1 MVDNGEKQGTSPRLF
16 LGQVSVSPQG
26 FPSQKIVVRGW
37 ESRLLPLF
45 TGQLFLSSAGLLLG
59 DSRNVTESAGLVSLP
74 AAGKGSG
81 LAAGRPISQLPISP
95 NDRIKPAGARGLG
108 PI

>member
-1 MVDNGEKQGTSPRLF
+1 MG
-16 LGQVSVSPQG
+16 
-26 FPSQKIVVRGW
+26 PSIS
-37 ESRLLPLF
+37 ESSEIPKRKKMFGGLEIRLLPLF

-81 LAAGRPISQLPISP
+81 LAAGRPNSHSRFSP
-95 NDRIKPAGARGLG
+95 NDRIEPAGARGLS

>member
-1 MVDNGEKQGTSPRLF
+1 MVDNGEKQGTTQRLF

-26 FPSQKIVVRGW
+26 FPSQKIVVQGW

-45 TGQLFLSSAGLLLG
+45 TGQLFLGVPGLRFG
-59 DSRNVTESAGLVSLP
+59 DSRKATESAGLVSLP

-81 LAAGRPISQLPISP
+81 SAARCAKILTPI
-95 NDRIKPAGARGLG
+95 PA
-108 PI
+108 